1 MSFTIRSASET
12 DALTLLNLIKELASY
27 EKLSDQVVA
36 TEESLRYWLFEM
48 KRAEALVFEVDHSI
62 IGFALYFY
70 NFSTFLGKAGLYL
83 EDLYIQ
89 PDFRHKGYGKQVF
102 KYLAKLTLD
111 KGCGR
116 MEWSVLDWNTPS
128 IKFYKQLGAISMDDW
143 TSYRLT
149 EKELIRL
156 VE

>member
-1 MSFTIRSASET
+1 MTLNIRSTSET
-12 DALTLLNLIKELASY
+12 DTLSLLNLIKELASY
-27 EKLSDQVVA
+27 EKLSDQVIA

-48 KRAEALVFEVDHSI
+48 KRAEALIFEVDQTI

-89 PDFRHKGYGKQVF
+89 PDYRHKGYGKQVF
-102 KYLAKLTLD
+102 KYLAKLALN

-128 IKFYKQLGAISMDDW
+128 IEFYTQLGAKPMDEW
-143 TSYRLT
+143 TTYRLT
-149 EKELIRL
+149 EEELYTLI
-156 VE
+156 

>member
-1 MSFTIRSASET
+1 MSLTIRSASET
-12 DALTLLNLIKELASY
+12 DTLTLLNLIKELASY
-27 EKLSDQVVA
+27 EKLSDQVIA

-48 KRAEALVFEVDHSI
+48 KRAEAFVFEVNHSI
-62 IGFALYFY
+62 IGFALTFY

-89 PDFRHKGYGKQVF
+89 PDYRHKGYGKQVF
-102 KYLAKLTLD
+102 KYLAKLALD

-128 IKFYKQLGAISMDDW
+128 IEFYTQLGAKPMDEW
-143 TSYRLT
+143 TTYRLT
-149 EKELIRL
+149 EKELYTLI
-156 VE
+156 